1 MKEKC
6 DDRGDETKE
15 MLIIVIQRRRSFAS
29 ICFCII
35 VDIGYEMIIGYE
47 IKTLGNLNSI

>member
-1 MKEKC
+1 MGEGTLKT
-6 DDRGDETKE
+6 RFVFQI
-15 MLIIVIQRRRSFAS
+15 LFVIQRRRSFAS